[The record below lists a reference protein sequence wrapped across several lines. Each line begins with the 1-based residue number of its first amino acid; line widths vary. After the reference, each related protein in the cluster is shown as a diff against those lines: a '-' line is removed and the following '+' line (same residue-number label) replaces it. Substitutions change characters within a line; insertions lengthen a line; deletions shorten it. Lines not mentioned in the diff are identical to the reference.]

1 MANTSQNEN
10 GEIFID
16 SLSLEDILVAFNNAV
31 NEEQAW
37 SVCYQCAQFF
47 QNFESQSLDDCR
59 FKYHELYKY
68 GKRALKFNKDGAVF
82 IEYSEISRGTGKG
95 PPGKLKRKNSV
106 TGKDIK
112 IVTENDAIQALGL
125 VIYQALDFGLGDNEE
140 RHLGR
145 DLEHLLE
152 LMINPDEEDETFNAD
167 DEGIEKDAKE
177 GCTFQEITVLCVR
190 HLTSNQDAGY
200 HYKAVCRALAAEAAE
215 LLLFLDKVTRE
226 NKRLVETQL
235 LDKDLQQL
243 DNLQRADW
251 ARLWVQMM
259 RELRQGVR
267 LKKVEHIHLPP
278 VEFELTPFEILLE
291 DIRTRRY
298 TLNKVQVNGD
308 IPNTVKSDAHDVML
322 DFIRSRPPLQPAK
335 DRVLKSPPKRELSV
349 REQLLLHIRSQPPK
363 LKSVSEGQ
371 HMVETSRTKLDNN
384 NEKENPQPVRKVIK
398 PDFNLLLDS
407 FEDDEDDDS
416 STLSPKSRRS
426 SVATPSP
433 EQEVP
438 QWRRTVVRD
447 VVTQERHNIL
457 KRRNTITVCESPQ
470 VSPTSPVENEASLK
484 HREHESKVKRS
495 GPVSKSNA
503 CPSDLRK
510 RLNDKL
516 HGCSSVS
523 RLHTRRMHGSISEV
537 PSESDNSESIIDEQ
551 KTVKSESQTTVRRAS
566 SSLSRMSSSTL
577 NKVNSVDNS
586 KVRRSSSRTMS
597 TNDSDATRQNSKS
610 LIRVQ
615 RKTSNSDE
623 NSSIQTNESKIRVRR
638 KISDSGQESVQVV
651 KNISVQR
658 KLSSSSEISPSQA
671 AEQKRRQ
678 KLLDSAEN
686 SKQRTRNIETSKTQL
701 SDSSEKNKSVQRATS
716 CRIRRPVSFE
726 LSEDQDNNKSLED
739 KSSRPHSPKIII
751 PKRSSSPISH
761 SSPLS
766 PTSPT
771 KTHVSTCFAGL
782 TDMLSSPI
790 KMHVSP
796 SSKKEHENACMNDS
810 EDTEISL
817 GRSLPSRRIL
827 VSRRTSMPV
836 SKSCNDLDETESPQP
851 AELHRTQSVLEIEP
865 EKPRPKPRPRLSIKR
880 NSLSPGD
887 TITDI
892 SPTVPKIES
901 PAETTPKNESTVN
914 PPKPVPRPRT
924 KLVQRSQSQRTSVRH
939 SLDLTQLRAINTPDF
954 SVLENGLVQEE
965 AENKPSSPRR
975 SYRSETPDPSMFGGE
990 TSPRLSELN
999 VNELLNVSAPSVQ
1012 EKDTNNSSCA
1022 PPCQDSSSE
1031 SKWQHPIECLSLTLE
1046 EVMHIRTVLTK
1057 AELESLINQPEFY
1070 TMISK
1075 GKVCF
1080 TCKEVKFSLLGQWG
1094 NRCKICK
1101 RNVCNNCLRK
1111 MNIPTEHFH
1120 NIPVHTLSPIPLG
1133 QEALDILKVYEST
1146 GSVPHSPL
1154 TQKKLLR
1161 EIENKSPKKSLQ
1173 RSQTFNSS
1181 PNLASPLP
1189 NKNLLKGP
1197 QMNVCCECKKMIMDI
1212 IRTSRTS
1219 IALINK
1225 RKTVQSTTTSNEE
1238 KRPSSLS
1245 ASSLSLSV
1253 KNFFT
1258 QK

>member
-10 GEIFID
+10 SEISID

-125 VIYQALDFGLGDNEE
+125 VIYQALDYGLGDNEE

-190 HLTSNQDAGY
+190 HLTSQQDAGY

-235 LDKDLQQL
+235 DQDLQKL

-371 HMVETSRTKLDNN
+371 HVVETSRTKLDNN
-384 NEKENPQPVRKVIK
+384 NENENPQPVRKVIK

-484 HREHESKVKRS
+484 HREHESKIKRS

-551 KTVKSESQTTVRRAS
+551 KTVKSESQTMVRRAS
-566 SSLSRMSSSTL
+566 SSLSRTSSSTL

-586 KVRRSSSRTMS
+586 RVRRSSNRTMS
-597 TNDSDATRQNSKS
+597 TNDSDAATQNGRS

-615 RKTSNSDE
+615 RKLSNNDA
-623 NSSIQTNESKIRVRR
+623 NSSVQTNESKIRVRR
-638 KISDSGQESVQVV
+638 KISDSGQDSVQVV
-651 KNISVQR
+651 KNVSVHR
-658 KLSSSSEISPSQA
+658 KQSSSSEISPLQA
-671 AEQKRRQ
+671 AEQNKRAQ
-678 KLLDSAEN
+678 KLMDSDEN
-686 SKQRTRNIETSKTQL
+686 SKQRTENIIAKKTQL
-701 SDSSEKNKSVQRATS
+701 PDSSEKNKIVQRATS
-716 CRIRRPVSFE
+716 YKIRQPVSHE
-726 LSEDQDNNKSLED
+726 LSEDHDNNKSLEN
-739 KSSRPHSPKIII
+739 KSQRPHSPKIII
-751 PKRSSSPISH
+751 QKRSSSPLSH

-782 TDMLSSPI
+782 TEISSSPI
-790 KMHVSP
+790 KTHVSP
-796 SSKKEHENACMNDS
+796 SSKKEHENACINDS

-827 VSRRTSMPV
+827 VSRRSSMPV
-836 SKSCNDLDETESPQP
+836 SKSCNDIDAESPQP
-851 AELHRTQSVLEIEP
+851 ENLHRTQSVLEIEP

-887 TITDI
+887 TKTDI
-892 SPTVPKIES
+892 SPSVPKTES
-901 PAETTPKNESTVN
+901 PAEITPKEESAVN

-924 KLVQRSQSQRTSVRH
+924 KIVQRSQSQRTSPEN
-939 SLDLTQLRAINTPDF
+939 SI
-954 SVLENGLVQEE
+954 LENGTDQEE
-965 AENKPSSPRR
+965 IVNKTSSPQR
-975 SYRSETPDPSMFGGE
+975 SYRSETPDPSMLGGE
-990 TSPRLSELN
+990 SSPRLSELN
-999 VNELLNVSAPSVQ
+999 VNELLN
-1012 EKDTNNSSCA
+1012 
-1022 PPCQDSSSE
+1022 
-1031 SKWQHPIECLSLTLE
+1031 KWQHPIECLSLTLE

-1070 TMISK
+1070 SIVSK

-1080 TCKEVKFSLLGQWG
+1080 TCKEVKFSILGQWG

-1101 RNVCNNCLRK
+1101 RNVCNTCLRK
-1111 MNIPTEHFH
+1111 MNIPTEHFQ

-1225 RKTVQSTTTSNEE
+1225 RKTLQSTTTSNEE

>member
-10 GEIFID
+10 SEISID

-125 VIYQALDFGLGDNEE
+125 VIYQALDYGLGDNEE

-190 HLTSNQDAGY
+190 HLTSQQDAGY

-235 LDKDLQQL
+235 DQDLQKL

-371 HMVETSRTKLDNN
+371 HVVETSRTKLDNN
-384 NEKENPQPVRKVIK
+384 NENENPQPVRKVIK

-484 HREHESKVKRS
+484 HREHESKIKRS

-551 KTVKSESQTTVRRAS
+551 KTVKSESQTMVRRAS
-566 SSLSRMSSSTL
+566 SSLSRTSSSTL

-586 KVRRSSSRTMS
+586 RVRRSSNRTMS
-597 TNDSDATRQNSKS
+597 TNDSDAATQNGRS

-615 RKTSNSDE
+615 RKLSNNDA
-623 NSSIQTNESKIRVRR
+623 NSSVQTNESKIRVRR
-638 KISDSGQESVQVV
+638 KISDSGQDSVQVV
-651 KNISVQR
+651 KNVSVHR
-658 KLSSSSEISPSQA
+658 KQSSSSEISPLQA
-671 AEQKRRQ
+671 AEQNKRAQ
-678 KLLDSAEN
+678 KLMDSDEN
-686 SKQRTRNIETSKTQL
+686 SKQRTENIIAKKTQL
-701 SDSSEKNKSVQRATS
+701 PDSSEKNKIVQRATS
-716 CRIRRPVSFE
+716 YKIRQPVSHE
-726 LSEDQDNNKSLED
+726 LSEDHDNNKSLEN
-739 KSSRPHSPKIII
+739 KSQRPHSPKIII
-751 PKRSSSPISH
+751 QKRSSSPLSH

-782 TDMLSSPI
+782 TEISSSPI
-790 KMHVSP
+790 KTHVSP
-796 SSKKEHENACMNDS
+796 SSKKEHENACINDS

-827 VSRRTSMPV
+827 VSRRSSMPV
-836 SKSCNDLDETESPQP
+836 SKSCNDIDAESPQP
-851 AELHRTQSVLEIEP
+851 ENLHRTQSVLEIEP

-887 TITDI
+887 TKTDI
-892 SPTVPKIES
+892 SPSVPKTES
-901 PAETTPKNESTVN
+901 PAEITPKEESAVN

-924 KLVQRSQSQRTSVRH
+924 KIVQRSQSQRTSPEN
-939 SLDLTQLRAINTPDF
+939 SI
-954 SVLENGLVQEE
+954 LENGTDQEE
-965 AENKPSSPRR
+965 IVNKTSSPQR
-975 SYRSETPDPSMFGGE
+975 SYRSETPDPSMLGGE
-990 TSPRLSELN
+990 SSPRLSELN

-1012 EKDTNNSSCA
+1012 ERDTNNSSCA

-1070 TMISK
+1070 SIVSK

-1080 TCKEVKFSLLGQWG
+1080 TCKEVKFSILGQWG

-1101 RNVCNNCLRK
+1101 RNVCNTCLRK
-1111 MNIPTEHFH
+1111 MNIPTEHFQ

-1225 RKTVQSTTTSNEE
+1225 RKTLQSTTTSNEE

>member
-298 TLNKVQVNGD
+298 TLNKVQ
-308 IPNTVKSDAHDVML
+308 
-322 DFIRSRPPLQPAK
+322 AK

>member
-10 GEIFID
+10 SEISID

-106 TGKDIK
+106 TGKDIQ

-125 VIYQALDFGLGDNEE
+125 VIYQALDYGLGDNEE

-190 HLTSNQDAGY
+190 HLTSQQDAGY

-226 NKRLVETQL
+226 NKRFIETQL
-235 LDKDLQQL
+235 DQDLQKL

-298 TLNKVQVNGD
+298 TLNKVQ
-308 IPNTVKSDAHDVML
+308 
-322 DFIRSRPPLQPAK
+322 AK

-363 LKSVSEGQ
+363 LKSISEGQ
-371 HMVETSRTKLDNN
+371 HVVETSRTKLDNN
-384 NEKENPQPVRKVIK
+384 NENENPQPVRKVIK

-416 STLSPKSRRS
+416 GTLSPRSRRS

-484 HREHESKVKRS
+484 HREHESKIKRS

-551 KTVKSESQTTVRRAS
+551 KTVKSESQTMVRRAS

-586 KVRRSSSRTMS
+586 RVRRSSNRTMN
-597 TNDSDATRQNSKS
+597 TNDSDAATQNGRS

-615 RKTSNSDE
+615 RKLSNSDE
-623 NSSIQTNESKIRVRR
+623 NSSVQTNESKVRVRR
-638 KISDSGQESVQVV
+638 KISDSGQDSVQVV
-651 KNISVQR
+651 KNVSVHR
-658 KLSSSSEISPSQA
+658 KLSSSSEISPLQA
-671 AEQKRRQ
+671 AEQNKRAQ
-678 KLLDSAEN
+678 KLLDSDEN
-686 SKQRTRNIETSKTQL
+686 SKQRTENIVAKKTQL
-701 SDSSEKNKSVQRATS
+701 PDSSEKNKIIQRATS
-716 CRIRRPVSFE
+716 YRIRQPVSHE
-726 LSEDQDNNKSLED
+726 LSEDHDNNKSLEN
-739 KSSRPHSPKIII
+739 KSQRPHSPKIII

-782 TDMLSSPI
+782 TEISSSPI

-810 EDTEISL
+810 EETEISL

-827 VSRRTSMPV
+827 VSRRSSMPV
-836 SKSCNDLDETESPQP
+836 SKSCNDLDAESPQP
-851 AELHRTQSVLEIEP
+851 ENLHRTQSVLEIEP

-887 TITDI
+887 TQTDI
-892 SPTVPKIES
+892 SPSVPKTES
-901 PAETTPKNESTVN
+901 PAEITPKEESAVN

-939 SLDLTQLRAINTPDF
+939 SLDLTQLRAINSPDN
-954 SVLENGLVQEE
+954 SILENGTDQEE
-965 AENKPSSPRR
+965 IVNKPSSPRR
-975 SYRSETPDPSMFGGE
+975 SYRSETPDPSMLGGE
-990 TSPRLSELN
+990 SSPRLSELN

-1012 EKDTNNSSCA
+1012 ERDTNNSSCA

-1070 TMISK
+1070 SMVSK

-1080 TCKEVKFSLLGQWG
+1080 TCKEVKFSILGQWG

-1101 RNVCNNCLRK
+1101 RNVCNTCLRK
-1111 MNIPTEHFH
+1111 MNIPTEHFQ

-1225 RKTVQSTTTSNEE
+1225 RKTLQSTTTSNEE

>member
-10 GEIFID
+10 SEISID

-106 TGKDIK
+106 TGKDIQ

-125 VIYQALDFGLGDNEE
+125 VIYQALDYGLGDNEE

-190 HLTSNQDAGY
+190 HLTSQQDAGY

-226 NKRLVETQL
+226 NKRFIETQL
-235 LDKDLQQL
+235 DQDLQKL

-308 IPNTVKSDAHDVML
+308 IPNTVKSDAHAVML

-363 LKSVSEGQ
+363 LKSISEGQ
-371 HMVETSRTKLDNN
+371 HVVETSRTKLDNN
-384 NEKENPQPVRKVIK
+384 NENENPQPVRKVIK

-416 STLSPKSRRS
+416 GTLSPRSRRS

-484 HREHESKVKRS
+484 HREHESKIKRS

-551 KTVKSESQTTVRRAS
+551 KTVKSESQTMVRRAS

-586 KVRRSSSRTMS
+586 RVRRSSNRTMN
-597 TNDSDATRQNSKS
+597 TNDSDAATQNGRS

-615 RKTSNSDE
+615 RKLSNSDE
-623 NSSIQTNESKIRVRR
+623 NSSVQTNESKVRVRR
-638 KISDSGQESVQVV
+638 KISDSGQDSVQVV
-651 KNISVQR
+651 KNVSVHR
-658 KLSSSSEISPSQA
+658 KLSSSSEISPLQA
-671 AEQKRRQ
+671 AEQNKRAQ
-678 KLLDSAEN
+678 KLLDSDEN
-686 SKQRTRNIETSKTQL
+686 SKQRTENIVAKKTQL
-701 SDSSEKNKSVQRATS
+701 PDSSEKNKIIQRATS
-716 CRIRRPVSFE
+716 YRIRQPVSHE
-726 LSEDQDNNKSLED
+726 LSEDHDNNKSLEN
-739 KSSRPHSPKIII
+739 KSQRPHSPKIII

-782 TDMLSSPI
+782 TEISSSPI

-810 EDTEISL
+810 EETEISL

-827 VSRRTSMPV
+827 VSRRSSMPV
-836 SKSCNDLDETESPQP
+836 SKSCNDLDAESPQP
-851 AELHRTQSVLEIEP
+851 ENLHRTQSVLEIEP

-887 TITDI
+887 TQTDI
-892 SPTVPKIES
+892 SPSVPKTES
-901 PAETTPKNESTVN
+901 PAEITPKEESAVN

-939 SLDLTQLRAINTPDF
+939 SLDLTQLRAINSPDN
-954 SVLENGLVQEE
+954 SILENGTDQEE
-965 AENKPSSPRR
+965 IVNKPSSPRR
-975 SYRSETPDPSMFGGE
+975 SYRSETPDPSMLGGE
-990 TSPRLSELN
+990 SSPRLSELN
-999 VNELLNVSAPSVQ
+999 VNELLN
-1012 EKDTNNSSCA
+1012 
-1022 PPCQDSSSE
+1022 
-1031 SKWQHPIECLSLTLE
+1031 KWQHPIECLSLTLE

-1070 TMISK
+1070 SMVSK

-1080 TCKEVKFSLLGQWG
+1080 TCKEVKFSILGQWG

-1101 RNVCNNCLRK
+1101 RNVCNTCLRK
-1111 MNIPTEHFH
+1111 MNIPTEHFQ

-1225 RKTVQSTTTSNEE
+1225 RKTLQSTTTSNEE

>member
-235 LDKDLQQL
+235 DKDVQQL

-267 LKKVEHIHLPP
+267 LKKVEHIHLQP
-278 VEFELTPFEILLE
+278 VEFELTPFEILME

-615 RKTSNSDE
+615 RKISNSDE

-658 KLSSSSEISPSQA
+658 KLSSSSEISSSQA

-686 SKQRTRNIETSKTQL
+686 SKQRTKNIETSKTQL
-701 SDSSEKNKSVQRATS
+701 SDSSEKNKIVQRATS
-716 CRIRRPVSFE
+716 YRTRRPVSFE
-726 LSEDQDNNKSLED
+726 LSEDQDSNKSLED

-782 TDMLSSPI
+782 TDMSSSPI

-901 PAETTPKNESTVN
+901 PAETTPKKESTVN

-1080 TCKEVKFSLLGQWG
+1080 TCKEVKFSILGQWG

>member
-235 LDKDLQQL
+235 DKDVQQL

-267 LKKVEHIHLPP
+267 LKKVEHIHLQP
-278 VEFELTPFEILLE
+278 VEFELTPFEILME

-447 VVTQERHNIL
+447 VVTQERHNLL

-523 RLHTRRMHGSISEV
+523 LLHTRRMHGSISEV
-537 PSESDNSESIIDEQ
+537 PSESDNTESIIDEQ

-566 SSLSRMSSSTL
+566 SSLSSMSSSTL

-586 KVRRSSSRTMS
+586 RVRRSSSRTMS

-615 RKTSNSDE
+615 RKISNSDE

-658 KLSSSSEISPSQA
+658 KLSSSSEISSSQA

-686 SKQRTRNIETSKTQL
+686 SKQRTKNIETSKTQL
-701 SDSSEKNKSVQRATS
+701 SDSSEKNKIVQRATS
-716 CRIRRPVSFE
+716 YRTRRPVSFE
-726 LSEDQDNNKSLED
+726 LSEDQDSNKSLED

-782 TDMLSSPI
+782 TDMSSSPI

-901 PAETTPKNESTVN
+901 PAETTPKKESTVN
-914 PPKPVPRPRT
+914 PPKPVPRPEQ

-1075 GKVCF
+1075 GK
-1080 TCKEVKFSLLGQWG
+1080 
-1094 NRCKICK
+1094 
-1101 RNVCNNCLRK
+1101 

-1133 QEALDILKVYEST
+1133 QEALDILKVYERKT
-1146 GSVPHSPL
+1146 
-1154 TQKKLLR
+1154 LR

>member
-470 VSPTSPVENEASLK
+470 
-484 HREHESKVKRS
+484 
-495 GPVSKSNA
+495 
-503 CPSDLRK
+503 
-510 RLNDKL
+510 
-516 HGCSSVS
+516 
-523 RLHTRRMHGSISEV
+523 
-537 PSESDNSESIIDEQ
+537 
-551 KTVKSESQTTVRRAS
+551 
-566 SSLSRMSSSTL
+566 
-577 NKVNSVDNS
+577 
-586 KVRRSSSRTMS
+586 
-597 TNDSDATRQNSKS
+597 
-610 LIRVQ
+610 
-615 RKTSNSDE
+615 
-623 NSSIQTNESKIRVRR
+623 
-638 KISDSGQESVQVV
+638 
-651 KNISVQR
+651 
-658 KLSSSSEISPSQA
+658 
-671 AEQKRRQ
+671 
-678 KLLDSAEN
+678 
-686 SKQRTRNIETSKTQL
+686 
-701 SDSSEKNKSVQRATS
+701 
-716 CRIRRPVSFE
+716 
-726 LSEDQDNNKSLED
+726 
-739 KSSRPHSPKIII
+739 
-751 PKRSSSPISH
+751 
-761 SSPLS
+761 
-766 PTSPT
+766 
-771 KTHVSTCFAGL
+771 
-782 TDMLSSPI
+782 
-790 KMHVSP
+790 
-796 SSKKEHENACMNDS
+796 
-810 EDTEISL
+810 
-817 GRSLPSRRIL
+817 
-827 VSRRTSMPV
+827 
-836 SKSCNDLDETESPQP
+836 
-851 AELHRTQSVLEIEP
+851 
-865 EKPRPKPRPRLSIKR
+865 
-880 NSLSPGD
+880 
-887 TITDI
+887 
-892 SPTVPKIES
+892 
-901 PAETTPKNESTVN
+901 
-914 PPKPVPRPRT
+914 
-924 KLVQRSQSQRTSVRH
+924 
-939 SLDLTQLRAINTPDF
+939 
-954 SVLENGLVQEE
+954 
-965 AENKPSSPRR
+965 
-975 SYRSETPDPSMFGGE
+975 
-990 TSPRLSELN
+990 
-999 VNELLNVSAPSVQ
+999 
-1012 EKDTNNSSCA
+1012 
-1022 PPCQDSSSE
+1022 
-1031 SKWQHPIECLSLTLE
+1031 KWQHPIECLSLTLE

>member
-999 VNELLNVSAPSVQ
+999 VNELLN
-1012 EKDTNNSSCA
+1012 
-1022 PPCQDSSSE
+1022 
-1031 SKWQHPIECLSLTLE
+1031 KWQHPIECLSLTLE